1 MNDNYL
7 IILDKDEDMNVY
19 EFQKKLCFSL
29 KNCHIYDNYLFD
41 NRDNNIAYINY
52 NNKIYMIIKQTIKK
66 FYIKYI
72 NII

>member
-7 IILDKDEDMNVY
+7 IILDEDMNVY
-19 EFQKKLCFSL
+19 EFQKKLCFTL
-29 KNCHIYDNYLFD
+29 KNCHIYDNYLID